1 MKAWA
6 FLFSSHAFL
15 DLCSV
20 YVYTTIMKTKNQ
32 YPEWAEKFRSKEH
45 TIRKVRNGYGL
56 YKCTSVYVSGAPYP
70 KSVQEYLGMIT
81 EEDGFIPKKTVTD
94 HPNYIEYGLSH
105 FIWLNFRRDLQ
116 RASYQSLEGLL
127 RLGVVKYI
135 FGNVSEELLPYTF
148 ISDGHAEEMVRVL
161 QSSSMQRIDNLAK
174 KIDVLLTKRIPG
186 QAERTVL
193 EGLLRCCVLDAKNKL
208 SQTPAL
214 PEKAREIIERN
225 GLRYGNGKKRNV
237 NEQHHQRTDRDQ

>member
-1 MKAWA
+1 MGYS
-6 FLFSSHAFL
+6 FRPMLFL

-20 YVYTTIMKTKNQ
+20 YVYTIIMKTKNQ
-32 YPEWAEKFRSKEH
+32 YPEWAEKFRSKGH

-56 YKCTSVYVSGAPYP
+56 YKCTSVYVPGAPYP

-81 EEDGFIPKKTVTD
+81 EEEGFIPKKTVAE
-94 HPNYIEYGLSH
+94 HPHYIEYGLSH

-116 RASYQSLEGLL
+116 RASFQSLEGLL

-135 FGNVSEELLPYTF
+135 FGDVSEELLPYTF
-148 ISDGHAEEMVRVL
+148 ISDGHKEEMIRAL
-161 QSSSMQRIDNLAK
+161 QSSSAQRIDNLAG
-174 KIDVLLTKRIPG
+174 KIDELLTKRIPDP
-186 QAERTVL
+186 AERSVL
-193 EGLLRCCVLDAKNKL
+193 EGLLRCCVLDSKNKL

-237 NEQHHQRTDRDQ
+237 SE